1 MSMETTYLGLKLKSP
16 IVIGASHMTG
26 QLKTLRELENQGAGA
41 VVIKSLF
48 EEEIQYMNLQAKEV
62 KEEFEERHAE
72 MISVFPHFE
81 DFGPERHLKFL
92 GEVKESLQ
100 IPVIAS
106 LNCVHE
112 SVWVD
117 YAKKIAATGID
128 ALELNL
134 YQTPVSLEKSGLEIE
149 EELLA
154 MLKKVR
160 EAVEIPISVKLSE
173 QYTNPGNI
181 IRRMDEIGVDGFVLF
196 NRRFLPDVNIYD
208 LKLKYPFNLS
218 HAMDYRASVQ
228 MIGLLYD
235 RVKGTLVG
243 SNGILTANDVIRMLL
258 VGADAVQMVSAV
270 YKNGIP
276 YIAEVLEEVEHWM
289 QKQGF
294 NTLDDLRGKLAKAN
308 VTDPLAYERSQYI
321 DLLTNKEQL
330 IKEFQV

>member
-16 IVIGASHMTG
+16 IIIGASHMTG

-48 EEEIQYMNLQAKEV
+48 EEEIQYMNLQAKDM
-62 KEEFEERHAE
+62 KEEFEERYAE

-106 LNCVHE
+106 LNCVHDA
-112 SVWVD
+112 VWVD
-117 YAKKIAATGID
+117 YAKKIAATGVD

-134 YQTPVSLEKSGLEIE
+134 YQTPVSLDKSSSEME
-149 EELLA
+149 EELLS

-160 EAVEIPISVKLSE
+160 EAVDIPISVKLSE
-173 QYTNPGNI
+173 QYTNPGHMVK
-181 IRRMDEIGVDGFVLF
+181 RMDEIGIDGFVLF

-228 MIGLLYD
+228 MIGLLSG
-235 RVKGTLVG
+235 KIEGTLIG

-258 VGADAVQMVSAV
+258 VGADAVQMVSGI

-276 YIAEVLEEVEHWM
+276 YLSEVLEEIEHWI

-294 NTLDDLRGKLAKAN
+294 NTLDDFRGKLSKEN

-321 DLLTNKEQL
+321 DLLTNKDQL
-330 IKEFQV
+330 IKDFQV